1 MSESSSVAEKP
12 TGILTN
18 QVALVTGGAKG
29 IGLGCA
35 RVLGRAGGAIAVVD
49 IDVEAAQAA
58 VQSLRAEGVTAEAY
72 TANVGHADQVNQLV
86 SAVVE
91 RFGRIDIVINNA
103 GTHDSK
109 GTEQAS
115 EADWD
120 YILTNNLKSVFL
132 VTKAALPAL
141 KATRG
146 KIVNMSSMGGVVGQA
161 SAGAYT
167 ATKGGI
173 IALTKNM
180 ALDFAPYGIRVNCIC
195 PGWVETPLVN
205 TWFALQPDE
214 AAARRYI
221 ASIHPLGRIASPED
235 IGEAALFLVSD
246 ASSFI
251 TGVALPVDG
260 GVTLGY

>member
-12 TGILTN
+12 IGILTN

-29 IGLGCA
+29 IGWGCA
-35 RVLGRAGGAIAVVD
+35 RVLGRAGASIAVVD
-49 IDVEAAQAA
+49 IDAPAAQKA
-58 VQSLRAEGVTAEAY
+58 VESLRAEGVTAEAY
-72 TANVGHADQVNQLV
+72 IADVGHADPVNRMV

-109 GTEQAS
+109 GIEQAS

-120 YILTNNLKSVFL
+120 FILTTNLKSMYL
-132 VTKAALPAL
+132 VTKAALPFL
-141 KATRG
+141 KATKGR
-146 KIVNMSSMGGVVGQA
+146 IVNMSSMGGVVGQL
-161 SAGAYT
+161 SAGAYIS
-167 ATKGGI
+167 TKGGI
-173 IALTKNM
+173 IALTKNL

-205 TWFALQPDE
+205 AWFALQPDE
-214 AAARRYI
+214 AAARKYV
-221 ASIHPLGRIASPED
+221 ASIHPLGRIATPED

-251 TGVALPVDG
+251 TGIAMPVDG

>member
-12 TGILTN
+12 IGILTN

-29 IGLGCA
+29 IGWGCA
-35 RVLGRAGGAIAVVD
+35 RVLGRAGASIAVVD
-49 IDVEAAQAA
+49 IDAPAAQKA
-58 VQSLRAEGVTAEAY
+58 VESLRAEGVTAEAY
-72 TANVGHADQVNQLV
+72 IADVGHADPVNRMV

-109 GTEQAS
+109 GIEQAS

-120 YILTNNLKSVFL
+120 FILTTNLKSMYL
-132 VTKAALPAL
+132 VTKATLPFL
-141 KATRG
+141 KATKGR
-146 KIVNMSSMGGVVGQA
+146 IVNMSSMGGVVGQL
-161 SAGAYT
+161 SAGAYIS
-167 ATKGGI
+167 TKGGI
-173 IALTKNM
+173 IALTKNL
-180 ALDFAPYGIRVNCIC
+180 ALDFAKYGMRVNCIC

-205 TWFALQPDE
+205 AWFALQPDE
-214 AAARRYI
+214 AAARKYV
-221 ASIHPLGRIASPED
+221 ASIHPLGRIATPED

-251 TGVALPVDG
+251 TGIAMPVDG